1 MKYCFLIITDRYSYP
16 YLGERKKLS
25 IKDIILIK
33 DSNDPTFSVNI
44 YSIKN
49 IISLGR
55 CTEEEFELIRSKYYI
70 DPQKGVGNITYY
82 KYETYHLIQ
91 FKENSCDECDLKE
104 LKQTE
109 KDICKKFNSINA
121 GNCTAKGYKKL

>member
-70 DPQKGVGNITYY
+70 DPQG
-82 KYETYHLIQ
+82 
-91 FKENSCDECDLKE
+91 SW
-104 LKQTE
+104 
-109 KDICKKFNSINA
+109 
-121 GNCTAKGYKKL
+121 